1 MGDTHYGLRQSN
13 KHSFPLI
20 LVLPKHRV
28 HPMII
33 NSQVKMIADAA
44 PITAKKDEYTG
55 DSEDIANST

>member
-1 MGDTHYGLRQSN
+1 M
-13 KHSFPLI
+13 
-20 LVLPKHRV
+20 LPKHRV